1 MQKKEAPLC
10 IEIEIFY
17 IQINHSLHVTLKKEF
32 QLANANANHTISY
45 Y

>member
-10 IEIEIFY
+10 IETEILF

-32 QLANANANHTISY
+32 QLDNANHTISY